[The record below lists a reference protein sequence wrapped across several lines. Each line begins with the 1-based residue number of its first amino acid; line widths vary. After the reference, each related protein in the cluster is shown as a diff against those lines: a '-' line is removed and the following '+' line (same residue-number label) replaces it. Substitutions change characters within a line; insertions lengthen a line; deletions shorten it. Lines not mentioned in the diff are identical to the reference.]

1 MTTRMTIRPPGL
13 AFVGLLLVAGCA
25 YDGVRMG
32 QRNGGSLPDPSD
44 P

>member
-13 AFVGLLLVAGCA
+13 AFVGLLLVAGST
-25 YDGVRMG
+25 YDGLRMS
-32 QRNGGSLPDPSD
+32 QRNGGSLPVPSD